1 MDWRSVCRG
10 ADDSCWTVCGGI
22 GGSCWIAGI
31 GGSCGGVFCAI
42 TCFGA
47 PLVGARGFL
56 GFRPLLFGMER
67 EPAAP
72 AGSTLFTF
80 QDIAE
85 YTGPLGG
92 SRPRHHV
99 RGKRSAVLS
108 HEWQYICPRPSLA
121 LQPFILCYPTQSYR
135 TGRHFWRARKVRPG
149 NAALLGKV
157 PQPRRTSTFR
167 ATGVRGGLDSQRG
180 GVNWRRQARQQKC
193 ELAVCHR

>member
-1 MDWRSVCRG
+1 MRTAQCSPTRTTVRSWKEMDERYRPRRVRQDPAGLDEMRAKFGPDGRWRGMCW
-10 ADDSCWTVCGGI
+10 APSCTPFATALR
-22 GGSCWIAGI
+22 SLAAGY
-31 GGSCGGVFCAI
+31 CAQLAN
-42 TCFGA
+42 CFGA

-56 GFRPLLFGMER
+56 GFHPLLFGMER

-108 HEWQYICPRPSLA
+108 HECSIFVRGRAAPARDSRQDAPRPA
-121 LQPFILCYPTQSYR
+121 PHMK
-135 TGRHFWRARKVRPG
+135 GRKCKWP
-149 NAALLGKV
+149 NL
-157 PQPRRTSTFR
+157 
-167 ATGVRGGLDSQRG
+167 SQCRSIP
-180 GVNWRRQARQQKC
+180 
-193 ELAVCHR
+193 

>member
-10 ADDSCWTVCGGI
+10 IDDSCWTVCRGI
-22 GGSCWIAGI
+22 DGSCWTVCAGI
-31 GGSCGGVFCAI
+31 GGSRGGVLCAI
-42 TCFGA
+42 NCFGA

-135 TGRHFWRARKVRPG
+135 TGRHFWRAMKVRPG

-157 PQPRRTSTFR
+157 PQASPHLYIPGHWGPGR
-167 ATGVRGGLDSQRG
+167 AGFSER
-180 GVNWRRQARQQKC
+180 WRQLEAPSAATKM
-193 ELAVCHR
+193 

>member
-1 MDWRSVCRG
+1 MKHPRCVTRRTHARFTDFVVHFRMDWRSVCRG
-10 ADDSCWTVCGGI
+10 VDDSCWTVCGGI
-22 GGSCWIAGI
+22 GGSCWIAEI
-31 GGSCGGVFCAI
+31 GDSCGGVFCAI

-47 PLVGARGFL
+47 PLVGARGLL

-108 HEWQYICPRPSLA
+108 HECSIFVRGRAAPARDSRQDAPRPA
-121 LQPFILCYPTQSYR
+121 PHMK
-135 TGRHFWRARKVRPG
+135 GRKCKWP
-149 NAALLGKV
+149 NL
-157 PQPRRTSTFR
+157 
-167 ATGVRGGLDSQRG
+167 SQCRSIP
-180 GVNWRRQARQQKC
+180 
-193 ELAVCHR
+193 